1 MNRLLLL
8 ALVALV
14 AGAVG
19 WGFWTVGGPVTARME
34 KQDRERLRDLRDWG
48 RYYSC
53 QVAEGAELPDDCAG
67 QTRAPD
73 STDPATG
80 AAYRYTLLD
89 ETTFEVCAVFQAAI
103 TRDTPDYRT
112 RNLFFDGD
120 EGCLRYKR
128 ANAASDWVLQ

>member
-53 QVAEGAELPDDCAG
+53 QVAEGAELPDRCAG
-67 QTRAPD
+67 QTRPPD

-80 AAYRYTLLD
+80 APYRYTLLD
-89 ETTFEVCAVFQAAI
+89 ETTFEVCAVFQ
-103 TRDTPDYRT
+103 TPSMRDASDYRARALIFT
-112 RNLFFDGD
+112 DD
-120 EGCLRYKR
+120 DGCLRYKR